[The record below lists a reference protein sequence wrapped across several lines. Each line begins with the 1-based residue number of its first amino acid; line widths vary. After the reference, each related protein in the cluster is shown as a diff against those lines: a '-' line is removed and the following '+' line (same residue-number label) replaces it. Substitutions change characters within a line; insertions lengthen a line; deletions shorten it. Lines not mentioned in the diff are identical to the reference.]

1 VPKNPN
7 PHDIFQ
13 QIGSFF
19 PHNYGEN
26 EDPDETRP
34 NIYSDELIKLSYE
47 IASHPDFSNYSLEH
61 EDILIIS
68 SAWFEHIFE
77 RKLQF
82 DPVEL
87 LYTIFPDR
95 NSCIEQLDSI
105 VTLLKKNI
113 FYTKKKQLINTT
125 EQKSSLHIKYF
136 KYNLL
141 ENDICFHRSF
151 IRKLLNEYEDV
162 TLKYNEP
169 YESNKEFVADW
180 FTYVEQL
187 REFSYYSFADRR
199 FDAELDENT
208 ANDYL
213 KAMEWKERIEQRME
227 NTDQDF
233 PLLDIID
240 EYKLEHNESVILMY
254 LVKEDMEDSQVSTEE
269 VVDIISRD
277 QHEKYMNKKYIS
289 VESKLVKHGLVE
301 LSENIFFHSRG
312 GEIRISPDITRQVI
326 MKTPV
331 NDDERLT
338 QILRGDD
345 IFTLLNPAHT
355 MDDLILPKEMKKT
368 IRTSLAQYRDNVD
381 YTLSSW
387 GLFDG
392 GAAVDGKINKKME
405 PGLLMLFYG
414 SPGTGKTF
422 AAGCIAKV
430 LGKKLLVSDISRI
443 QSKWVGESEKNVRRM
458 FSVFE
463 RIVRRTEN
471 PPVLLLN
478 EADQF
483 LSKRVGTMNTSVD
496 VMYNTMQNLFLEAF
510 ERLKGVMI
518 ATTNLRDNLDTAFS
532 RRFHLKLD
540 FPLPEKKERIALWK
554 LHLPA
559 SIPGSQDVDVS
570 SLSASYSLTGGQ
582 IAIIVKNAATEAA
595 SRKGQNRILKQ
606 VDLVKYCE
614 IESASM
620 FDNQFSKI
628 GFEA

>member
-1 VPKNPN
+1 MPKNPN